1 MNPDR
6 QDSEIANAL
15 AAVGQANPPS
25 SEVLENAREL
35 LWSAVAE
42 EMLASVD
49 APMSSEEHKADQSQR
64 ADRKRRSN
72 NSQQTQQRRNASP
85 EA

>member
-6 QDSEIANAL
+6 QNSGIANAL

-49 APMSSEEHKADQSQR
+49 APMSSGEHKADQSQR

>member
-1 MNPDR
+1 VNPDR
-6 QDSEIANAL
+6 QNSGIANAL

-49 APMSSEEHKADQSQR
+49 APMSSEEHKADQPR
-64 ADRKRRSN
+64 ADRKRRPN
-72 NSQQTQQRRNASP
+72 NSQQAQYRRNANP
-85 EA
+85 GA

>member
-1 MNPDR
+1 VNPNR
-6 QDSEIANAL
+6 QDSEIPDVL
-15 AAVGQANPPS
+15 AAVGHANPPS

-42 EMLASVD
+42 EMLARVD
-49 APMSSEEHKADQSQR
+49 APLGSEEHQTDQPQR
-64 ADRKRRSN
+64 VARQRRPN

-85 EA
+85 GA

>member
-1 MNPDR
+1 VNPDR

-49 APMSSEEHKADQSQR
+49 AAMSSEEHKADQSRR

>member
-15 AAVGQANPPS
+15 AALGQANPPS

-35 LWSAVAE
+35 LWSAVAD

-85 EA
+85 ET

>member
-1 MNPDR
+1 VNPDR
-6 QDSEIANAL
+6 QDSEIADLL

-42 EMLASVD
+42 EMLASAD
-49 APMSSEEHKADQSQR
+49 APMGSEEHKADQPQR
-64 ADRKRRSN
+64 AARQRRPN

-85 EA
+85 GA

>member
-1 MNPDR
+1 LNPDR

>member
-1 MNPDR
+1 VNPDR
-6 QDSEIANAL
+6 QDSEIADVL
-15 AAVGQANPPS
+15 AGIGQANPPS

-42 EMLASVD
+42 EMLASAD
-49 APMSSEEHKADQSQR
+49 APMEADEHKADQPQR
-64 ADRKRRSN
+64 TARQRRPD

-85 EA
+85 GA

>member
-1 MNPDR
+1 VNPDR

-49 APMSSEEHKADQSQR
+49 ALMSSEEHKADQSQR

>member
-1 MNPDR
+1 VNPDR

-49 APMSSEEHKADQSQR
+49 APMSSEEHKADQPQR
-64 ADRKRRSN
+64 ADRKRRPN
-72 NSQQTQQRRNASP
+72 NSQQAQHRRNASP
-85 EA
+85 GA